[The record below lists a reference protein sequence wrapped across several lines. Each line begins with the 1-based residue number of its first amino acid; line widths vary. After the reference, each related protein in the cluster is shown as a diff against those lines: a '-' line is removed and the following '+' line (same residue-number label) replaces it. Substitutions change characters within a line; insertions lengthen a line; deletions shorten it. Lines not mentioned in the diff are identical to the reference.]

1 MGYGYDE
8 ADPFVDNS
16 EAVRLLLLLFM
27 VLLLLLLLLKAPY
40 SFNYLST
47 LQLQAVFFVSPG
59 NKTSFPQK

>member
-47 LQLQAVFFVSPG
+47 LQAVLFVSPG